1 MQVMLDRF
9 MDRGGRR
16 AKVRF
21 GIRSKILIPFLA
33 LAFISLGVT
42 SSLAFRTIYE
52 VSYLVKEQSITT
64 ADEVTRRSIFA
75 LEDLGR
81 RLIQRQAW
89 YTANQIVLFLQEHP
103 LPDISTLRS
112 SPEISKIAVQQVG
125 LTGYT
130 FVYDR
135 QGVVYFHPDVRMV
148 GVNLLKVGGEPIYFS
163 SIVERSFL
171 GEASGYYEWADEAIE
186 KRQKYMHCVPVG
198 ATDLVV
204 AAVTYIDEYSSPA
217 EQFKEEIT
225 QAVQE
230 TSQYVDKQVEKA
242 QLVLVIV
249 FSVMVL
255 FAVVVIVL
263 LSRAITR
270 PILALTKG
278 VEVVGKGE
286 LDYKIEM
293 ETGDEIQQLAEQFNA
308 MTMALK
314 ESYADLERKVEERTR
329 QERLRAEQLHTIN
342 EVSRKISSVVKL
354 DELLPYVGN
363 LLRETFN
370 YHNVNIFLLDPES
383 GELALRALC
392 LGGQKAMIPVEV
404 PLGVGDSSIVGW
416 VAQTGEPILANDISE
431 QPRYKSVEALKD
443 IKSELAVPVKL
454 GDKVLGVLDIE
465 STEVDAF
472 GEADLFTA
480 QTLADQLAI
489 AIENAR
495 LYEGTRQMAVM
506 EERNRMA
513 REIHDTLAQGFSG
526 IIMQLEAAEQA
537 LGGEE
542 MAAAERHINQ
552 AKSLARKSLAE
563 ARRSVWNL
571 RPQALEQF
579 PLYEAL
585 KQEVD
590 KFAQVS
596 GIRAEFEVAG
606 ARRSVPAE
614 VEAALLRICQEALAN
629 VRKHAE
635 ASEVGVRLVFDDG
648 VVELVVSDNGKGFE
662 ARVPSEDEVRRR
674 GTFGLISMRERA
686 RSIGGHFEVLSES
699 GKGTIVKVTVPLE
712 EMSGGAD
719 QSSNR

>member
-9 MDRGGRR
+9 LDEGGRR
-16 AKVRF
+16 VKIRF

-52 VSYLVKEQSITT
+52 VSYLVKEQSMTM
-64 ADEVTRRSIFA
+64 AEEVRQRSIFA

-81 RLIQRQAW
+81 RLIQRRAW
-89 YTANQIVLFLQEHP
+89 YTANQILLFLQEHP
-103 LPDISTLRS
+103 LLDISTLRNN
-112 SPEISKIAVQQVG
+112 PEVSKIAVQQVG

-135 QGVVYFHPDVRMV
+135 QGVVYFHPDARMV

-163 SIVERSFL
+163 SIIERSFL
-171 GEASGYYEWADEAIE
+171 GEASGYYEWTDEAGE

-198 ATDLVV
+198 TTGLVV

-217 EQFKEEIT
+217 EQFKEEIA
-225 QAVQE
+225 QAVRE

-242 QLVLVIV
+242 QLVFIVV

-255 FAVVVIVL
+255 IAVVVIVL

-286 LDYKIEM
+286 LDYRIKV

-308 MTMALK
+308 MTAALK

-329 QERLRAEQLHTIN
+329 QERLRAEQLRTIN

-383 GELALRALC
+383 GELVLKALC
-392 LGGQKAMIPVEV
+392 LSGQKAMIPVEV
-404 PLGVGDSSIVGW
+404 PLPVGDSSIVGW

-431 QPRYKSVEALKD
+431 EPRYKAVEALKD

-465 STEVDAF
+465 STEIDAF

-495 LYEGTRQMAVM
+495 LYEETRQMAVM

-537 LGGEE
+537 LGEDI
-542 MAAAERHINQ
+542 AAVERHINQ

-579 PLYEAL
+579 PLPEAL

-590 KFAQVS
+590 RFAQVS
-596 GIRAEFEVAG
+596 GLRTKFEVVG

-635 ASEVGVRLVFDDG
+635 ATEVGVRLVFNEG
-648 VVELVVSDNGKGFE
+648 MVELLVSDNGKGFE
-662 ARVPSEDEVRRR
+662 AKVPSEDEVRKR

-712 EMSGGAD
+712 EARSGAD

>member
-1 MQVMLDRF
+1 MLGRF
-9 MDRGGRR
+9 LNEGSQ
-16 AKVRF
+16 KVRIRF

-52 VSYLVKEQSITT
+52 VSYLVKEQSLTM
-64 ADEVTRRSIFA
+64 ADEVTKRSVFA

-89 YTANQIVLFLQEHP
+89 YTANQLRIFIGDHP
-103 LPDISTLRS
+103 ELAVATLKNI
-112 SPEISKIAVQQVG
+112 PEVSKIAVQQVG

-130 FVYDR
+130 FAYDK
-135 QGVVYFHPDVRMV
+135 QGVVYFHPDSRMV

-163 SIVERSFL
+163 SITERSFF
-171 GEASGYYEWADEAIE
+171 GEASGYYEWTDEAGE

-198 ATDLVV
+198 TTGLIV

-217 EQFKEEIT
+217 EQFKEEIA
-225 QAVQE
+225 QAVLA
-230 TSQYVDKQVEKA
+230 TSQYVDEQVEKA
-242 QLVLVIV
+242 QLIFIVV
-249 FSVMVL
+249 FSAMML
-255 FAVVVIVL
+255 IAVVVIIL

-278 VEVVGKGE
+278 AEVVGRGE
-286 LDYKIEM
+286 LDYSIKL

-308 MTMALK
+308 MTRALK
-314 ESYADLERKVEERTR
+314 ESYADLERKVEERTK
-329 QERLRAEQLHTIN
+329 QERLRAEQLRTIN
-342 EVSRKISSVVKL
+342 EISRKISSVVKL

-370 YHNVNIFLLDPES
+370 YHNVNIFLLEPDS
-383 GELALRALC
+383 GKLVLKALC
-392 LGGQKAMIPVEV
+392 LSGQKTMIPVEV
-404 PLGVGDSSIVGW
+404 PLEVGESSIVGW

-431 QPRYKSVEALKD
+431 EPQYKAVEALRD

-454 GDKVLGVLDIE
+454 GDRVLGVLDIE
-465 STEVDAF
+465 STELDAF

-495 LYEGTRQMAVM
+495 LYDETRQIAVM

-526 IIMQLEAAEQA
+526 IILQLEAAEQA
-537 LGGEE
+537 LGEDIT
-542 MAAAERHINQ
+542 AAERHLNQ
-552 AKSLARKSLAE
+552 ARSLARKSLAE

-571 RPQALEQF
+571 RPQALEQL
-579 PLYEAL
+579 PLPEAL

-590 KFAQVS
+590 RFAQTTGVKAEFTIA
-596 GIRAEFEVAG
+596 GIRRNVAAEI
-606 ARRSVPAE
+606 
-614 VEAALLRICQEALAN
+614 EAALLRICQEALTN
-629 VRKHAE
+629 VRKHAR
-635 ASEVGVRLVFDDG
+635 ATEVNVRLVFDEDML
-648 VVELVVSDNGKGFE
+648 ELVISDDGKGFE
-662 ARVPSEDEVRRR
+662 ARALSDEEVRKK

-686 RSIGGHFEVLSES
+686 RSIKGNFEVLSEE
-699 GKGTIVKVTVPLE
+699 GKGTMVRVTVPLRE
-712 EMSGGAD
+712 AD
-719 QSSNR
+719 RGTD

>member
-1 MQVMLDRF
+1 MMLDRF
-9 MDRGGRR
+9 LDEGGRR
-16 AKVRF
+16 ARIRF

-33 LAFISLGVT
+33 LAFVSLGVT

-52 VSYLVKEQSITT
+52 VSYLVKEQSMTT
-64 ADEVTRRSIFA
+64 ADEVTQRSIFA

-81 RLIQRQAW
+81 RLVQRRAW
-89 YTANQIVLFLQEHP
+89 YTANQLVLFLQEHP
-103 LPDISTLRS
+103 LLDISMLRNN
-112 SPEISKIAVQQVG
+112 PEVSKIAVQQVG

-135 QGVVYFHPDVRMV
+135 QGVVYFHPEVRMV

-171 GEASGYYEWADEAIE
+171 GEASGYYEWADESGE

-198 ATDLVV
+198 TTGLVV

-217 EQFKEEIT
+217 EQFKEEIA

-230 TSQYVDKQVEKA
+230 TSQYVDRQVQKA
-242 QLVLVIV
+242 QLVFIIA

-278 VEVVGKGE
+278 VEVVGRGE
-286 LDYKIEM
+286 LDYKIKV

-329 QERLRAEQLHTIN
+329 QERLRAEQLRTIN

-383 GELALRALC
+383 GGLVLKALC
-392 LGGQKAMIPVEV
+392 LGGQKAIIPVEI
-404 PLGVGDSSIVGW
+404 PLEVGGSSIVGW

-431 QPRYKSVEALKD
+431 EPRYKAVEALRD

-495 LYEGTRQMAVM
+495 LYEETRQIAVM

-537 LGGEE
+537 LGEDV
-542 MAAAERHINQ
+542 AAAERHINQ

-571 RPQALEQF
+571 RPQALEQS

-590 KFAQVS
+590 KFTQVS
-596 GIRAEFEVAG
+596 GIRTSFEVIG
-606 ARRSVPAE
+606 ARRGIPAE
-614 VEAALLRICQEALAN
+614 VEAALLRICQEALTN

-635 ASEVGVRLVFDDG
+635 ASEVRVRLVFDERA
-648 VVELVVSDNGKGFE
+648 VELVVSDNGKGFE

-686 RSIGGHFEVLSES
+686 RSINGHFEVLSES
-699 GKGTIVKVTVPLE
+699 GKGTMVRVIVPLQE
-712 EMSGGAD
+712 TSSGAD
-719 QSSNR
+719 QSSDC